1 MGEIP
6 NELIMRM
13 WTLTQTLSLLRA
25 LNDPEF
31 QKIDDVVVATIK
43 DELKRWEDKRKQ

>member
-13 WTLTQTLSLLRA
+13 WTLTQTLSILRN
-25 LNDPEF
+25 LNDPKLKEIEDLV
-31 QKIDDVVVATIK
+31 IDTMRI
-43 DELKRWEDKRKQ
+43 EYKRWEDKRKQ